1 MVARNADGCVEPT
14 TPLQALCR
22 PGLTRRRAPAGTSRS
37 ARGGLLLIGIAI
49 LSGCSGGKGEEPAVV
64 TTTDEDGVEHVSSL
78 AAQWGGAE
86 APWSVD
92 ERPVVEIGGVA
103 VGPEYQLF
111 RVAGVQILAD
121 GTIVVADQGHSELRF
136 YDRAG
141 NYLSTV
147 GRSGE
152 GPGEFRGI
160 RRLYRCAGD
169 TLVVEHGTVLSFF
182 TDSGEFTGSEQIAPR
197 LQDTLITLEGISQ
210 DCTSVLGQGF
220 ERTALAQ
227 RTVYWTD
234 RSTGTRDTLREVQAF
249 AQVTRPNG
257 MVTGEP
263 YGAQAYWTAGPGGAY
278 IALGDEPAIHY
289 YERNAGLRRVI
300 RWSAP
305 ARAVESGDRNR
316 FNGWRDSLLLDQ
328 PERADLPAP
337 GEFRFPAS
345 KPFVA
350 GLLVDDGGNVWIR
363 AYPDDAP
370 GYPQQIRHGVHR
382 AGETW
387 GVIDAAGRYL
397 GELTMPAGLQ
407 VLGVHRRSVVGIFR
421 DSLDVQHVRLHR
433 VQRPGTGG

>member
-1 MVARNADGCVEPT
+1 V
-14 TPLQALCR
+14 
-22 PGLTRRRAPAGTSRS
+22 
-37 ARGGLLLIGIAI
+37 RGGVFLIGLVA
-49 LSGCSGGKGEEPAVV
+49 LNGCSGGKGEAPAVV
-64 TTTDEDGVEHVSSL
+64 TTTDEDGVEVVSSS

-86 APWSVD
+86 ASWSVD
-92 ERPVVEIGGVA
+92 ERATVEIGGEA
-103 VGPEYQLF
+103 VPPEYQLF

-121 GTIVVADQGHSELRF
+121 GTIVVADQGHAELRF
-136 YDRAG
+136 HDRAG

-169 TLVVEHGTVLSFF
+169 TLVVEHGTLLSFF
-182 TDSGEFTGSEQIAPR
+182 TGSGEFTGSEQIAPR

-210 DCTSVLGQGF
+210 DCTSVLAQGF
-220 ERTALAQ
+220 ERTTLAQ
-227 RTVYWTD
+227 RTVHWTD
-234 RSTGTRDTLREVQAF
+234 RSTGARDTLREVQAF
-249 AQVTRPNG
+249 APVTRPNG
-257 MVTGEP
+257 IVTGEP
-263 YGAQAYWTAGPGGAY
+263 YGAQAYWSPGPGGAY
-278 IALGDEPAIHY
+278 IALGDEPAIHF

-305 ARAVESGDRNR
+305 GRAVESGDRNR
-316 FNGWRDSLLLDQ
+316 FNGWRDSILQDQ
-328 PERADLPAP
+328 PERGDLPAP

-350 GLLVDDGGNVWIR
+350 GLLVDDEGNVWFR

-370 GYPQQIRHGVHR
+370 GYPQQIRHGANRV
-382 AGETW
+382 GETW
-387 GVIDAAGRYL
+387 GVIDAGGRYL

-407 VLGVHRRSVVGIFR
+407 VLGVQHGNVVGIFR
-421 DSLDVQHVRLHR
+421 NSLDVQHVRLHR